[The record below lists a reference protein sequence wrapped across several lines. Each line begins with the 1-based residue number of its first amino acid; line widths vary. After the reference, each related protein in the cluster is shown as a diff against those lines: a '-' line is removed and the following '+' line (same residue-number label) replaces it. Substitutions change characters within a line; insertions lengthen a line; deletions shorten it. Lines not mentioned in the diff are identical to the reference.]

1 MRGEGGAVVGC
12 CQLMLAGDPGDA
24 TMPSTFHHTLRH
36 GECYLEWIAVSEAAR
51 NQGVVSVHLTVP
63 ALSSSSMQQHT
74 SSGSSSGGGSSS
86 KSNSGCGSS

>member
-51 NQGVVSVHLTVP
+51 NLGVVSTPVTVP
-63 ALSSSSMQQHT
+63 ALSSSRS
-74 SSGSSSGGGSSS
+74 SSGIIIIIGSSSSRSNSSSNSGSS
-86 KSNSGCGSS
+86 

>member
-51 NQGVVSVHLTVP
+51 NQGVVSTPVTVP
-63 ALSSSSMQQHT
+63 ALSSSSMQQH
-74 SSGSSSGGGSSS
+74 SSSGGGSSS
-86 KSNSGCGSS
+86 SKSNSGCSSS

>member
-51 NQGVVSVHLTVP
+51 NQGVVSTP
-63 ALSSSSMQQHT
+63 ARHRSST
-74 SSGSSSGGGSSS
+74 
-86 KSNSGCGSS
+86 

>member
-1 MRGEGGAVVGC
+1 VRGEGGAVVGC

-63 ALSSSSMQQHT
+63 ALSSSSS
-74 SSGSSSGGGSSS
+74 SSGSRSSSSKGNSGGGSS
-86 KSNSGCGSS
+86 

>member
-51 NQGVVSVHLTVP
+51 NQGVVSTLVTVP
-63 ALSSSSMQQHT
+63 ALS
-74 SSGSSSGGGSSS
+74 SSS